1 MTTLPG
7 AAFFDSA
14 LSFGMIRGG
23 KIDAAI
29 LGAMQVSAT
38 GDLANW
44 MIPGK
49 MVKGP
54 GGAMDLVHGAGRVIV
69 LMEHVAKDGSAKIV
83 DACTLPLTG
92 RGVVDRI
99 ITDLAVIDVTP
110 DGLVLVELAP
120 GVTVEQVR
128 QATEPPLR
136 IARNWTTE
144 GPRSMSENDVVIVA
158 AARTPQGRLK
168 GQLAAFTAPQLG
180 SFAIRGALEQGGV
193 DPADVDAVIVGQVLA
208 AGSGQ
213 NAARQAAIGA
223 GIGWDVPAHSVNK
236 VCLSGLTA
244 VIDAARMIRTG
255 DAEVVVA
262 AGMESMT
269 RAPHLLMGSRDGW
282 TYGTVEVLDH
292 MAYDGLTDA
301 YDRESM
307 GASTERHNARY
318 ELTREAQDQVA
329 ALSHQRAAAAQ
340 ESGVLDAEI
349 VAVEV
354 PQRRGEPVRVTRDEG
369 VRPETTVET
378 LAGLRPAFAE
388 GGSITAGNSSQIS
401 DGASAVVVTT
411 RATAEAKG
419 WPVLVTVGASGQ
431 TAGPDN
437 SLQAQP
443 ARAIEQACRKQGITP
458 QDLDLVE
465 INEAFG
471 AVVARSQT
479 ELGLD
484 GDIVN
489 VHGGGI
495 AIGHPIGASGNRLV
509 VHVAHELA
517 RRGGG
522 TAAVGLCGGGGQGE
536 ALILTR

>member
-1 MTTLPG
+1 
-7 AAFFDSA
+7 
-14 LSFGMIRGG
+14 
-23 KIDAAI
+23 
-29 LGAMQVSAT
+29 
-38 GDLANW
+38 
-44 MIPGK
+44 
-49 MVKGP
+49 
-54 GGAMDLVHGAGRVIV
+54 
-69 LMEHVAKDGSAKIV
+69 
-83 DACTLPLTG
+83 
-92 RGVVDRI
+92 
-99 ITDLAVIDVTP
+99 
-110 DGLVLVELAP
+110 
-120 GVTVEQVR
+120 
-128 QATEPPLR
+128 
-136 IARNWTTE
+136 
-144 GPRSMSENDVVIVA
+144 MSENDVVIVA

-269 RAPHLLMGSRDGW
+269 RAPHLLMGSREGW

-318 ELTREAQDQVA
+318 ELTREAQDRVA

-378 LAGLRPAFAE
+378 LAGLRAAFAE

>member
-1 MTTLPG
+1 MT
-7 AAFFDSA
+7 D
-14 LSFGMIRGG
+14 I
-23 KIDAAI
+23 
-29 LGAMQVSAT
+29 
-38 GDLANW
+38 
-44 MIPGK
+44 
-49 MVKGP
+49 
-54 GGAMDLVHGAGRVIV
+54 
-69 LMEHVAKDGSAKIV
+69 
-83 DACTLPLTG
+83 
-92 RGVVDRI
+92 
-99 ITDLAVIDVTP
+99 
-110 DGLVLVELAP
+110 
-120 GVTVEQVR
+120 
-128 QATEPPLR
+128 
-136 IARNWTTE
+136 
-144 GPRSMSENDVVIVA
+144 VIVA

-168 GQLAAFTAPQLG
+168 GQLASFTAPQLG
-180 SFAIRGALEQGGV
+180 SFAIRGALAQASV
-193 DPADVDAVIVGQVLA
+193 DPGEVDAVIIGQVLA

-244 VIDAARMIRTG
+244 IIDAARMIRIG
-255 DAEVVVA
+255 DATTVVA

-282 TYGTVEVLDH
+282 TYGSVEVLDH

-318 ELTREAQDQVA
+318 ELTREAQDAVA

-340 ESGVLDAEI
+340 DAGVFASEI
-349 VAVEV
+349 IAVEV
-354 PQRRGEPVRVTRDEG
+354 PQRRGEPVVVEKDEG

-378 LAGLRPAFAE
+378 LAGLRAAFADS
-388 GGSITAGNSSQIS
+388 GSITAGNSSQIS
-401 DGASAVVVTT
+401 DGASAVIVTT
-411 RATAEAKG
+411 RENADAHG
-419 WPVLVTVGASGQ
+419 WPVLAVIGASGQ

-443 ARAIEQACRKQGITP
+443 ARAIEKACEKQGISP
-458 QDLDLVE
+458 ADLDLVE

-479 ELGLD
+479 ELGLSSD
-484 GDIVN
+484 VVN
-489 VHGGGI
+489 IHGGGI

-509 VHVAHELA
+509 VHAVHELV

-522 TAAVGLCGGGGQGE
+522 TAAVALCGGGGQGD

>member
-1 MTTLPG
+1 MT
-7 AAFFDSA
+7 
-14 LSFGMIRGG
+14 
-23 KIDAAI
+23 
-29 LGAMQVSAT
+29 
-38 GDLANW
+38 
-44 MIPGK
+44 
-49 MVKGP
+49 
-54 GGAMDLVHGAGRVIV
+54 
-69 LMEHVAKDGSAKIV
+69 
-83 DACTLPLTG
+83 
-92 RGVVDRI
+92 
-99 ITDLAVIDVTP
+99 
-110 DGLVLVELAP
+110 
-120 GVTVEQVR
+120 
-128 QATEPPLR
+128 
-136 IARNWTTE
+136 
-144 GPRSMSENDVVIVA
+144 ENDVVIVA

-168 GQLAAFTAPQLG
+168 GQLASFTAPQLG
-180 SFAIRGALEQGGV
+180 SFAIRGALEQASI
-193 DPADVDAVIVGQVLA
+193 DPADIDAVIVGQVLA

-223 GIGWDVPAHSVNK
+223 GIGWEVPAHSVNK

-244 VIDAARMIRTG
+244 IIDAARMVRTG

-282 TYGTVEVLDH
+282 TYGSVEVLDH

-318 ELTREAQDQVA
+318 ELTRTAQDRVA
-329 ALSHQRAAAAQ
+329 ALSHQRAAAAH
-340 ESGVLDAEI
+340 EAGVFDEEI
-349 VAVEV
+349 VAVDV
-354 PQRRGEPVRVTRDEG
+354 PQRRGEPVHVTKDEG

-378 LAGLRPAFAE
+378 LAGLRAAFVE
-388 GGSITAGNSSQIS
+388 GGSITAGNSSPIS

-411 RATAEAKG
+411 RRTAESKG

-443 ARAIEQACRKQGITP
+443 ARAIERACEKQGIAP
-458 QDLDLVE
+458 SDLDLVE

-471 AVVARSQT
+471 AVVARSQV

-484 GDIVN
+484 EGIVN
-489 VHGGGI
+489 IHGGGI

-509 VHVAHELA
+509 VHMAHELA
-517 RRGGG
+517 RRGSG

>member
-1 MTTLPG
+1 MHDT
-7 AAFFDSA
+7 D
-14 LSFGMIRGG
+14 I
-23 KIDAAI
+23 
-29 LGAMQVSAT
+29 
-38 GDLANW
+38 
-44 MIPGK
+44 
-49 MVKGP
+49 
-54 GGAMDLVHGAGRVIV
+54 VIV
-69 LMEHVAKDGSAKIV
+69 S
-83 DACTLPLTG
+83 
-92 RGVVDRI
+92 
-99 ITDLAVIDVTP
+99 
-110 DGLVLVELAP
+110 
-120 GVTVEQVR
+120 
-128 QATEPPLR
+128 
-136 IARNWTTE
+136 
-144 GPRSMSENDVVIVA
+144 

-168 GQLAAFTAPQLG
+168 GQLAAVTAPQLG
-180 SFAIRGALEQGGV
+180 AFAIRGALEQASIPPE
-193 DPADVDAVIVGQVLA
+193 DIDAVIVGQVLS

-223 GIGWDVPAHSVNK
+223 GIGWGVPAHTVNK

-244 VIDAARMIRTG
+244 IIDAARMIRTG

-282 TYGTVEVLDH
+282 AYGSVEVLDH

-318 ELTREAQDQVA
+318 EVTREAQDAVA

-340 ESGVLDAEI
+340 AAGVFDDEI
-349 VAVEV
+349 VTVSV
-354 PQRRGEPVRVTRDEG
+354 PQRRGEPLLVTADEG
-369 VRPETTVET
+369 IRPDTTVES
-378 LAGLRPAFAE
+378 LAGLRAAFAE
-388 GGSITAGNSSQIS
+388 GGTITAGNSSQIS
-401 DGASAVVVTT
+401 DGASAVIVTT
-411 RATAEAKG
+411 RALAAEKG

-443 ARAIEQACRKQGITP
+443 ARAIERACEKQGISP
-458 QDLDLVE
+458 SDLDLVE

-471 AVVARSQT
+471 AVVARSQV

-484 GDIVN
+484 PALVN
-489 VHGGGI
+489 IHGGGI

-509 VHVAHELA
+509 VHLAHELA
-517 RRGGG
+517 RRGSG

>member
-1 MTTLPG
+1 MN
-7 AAFFDSA
+7 ASD
-14 LSFGMIRGG
+14 I
-23 KIDAAI
+23 
-29 LGAMQVSAT
+29 
-38 GDLANW
+38 
-44 MIPGK
+44 
-49 MVKGP
+49 
-54 GGAMDLVHGAGRVIV
+54 
-69 LMEHVAKDGSAKIV
+69 
-83 DACTLPLTG
+83 
-92 RGVVDRI
+92 
-99 ITDLAVIDVTP
+99 
-110 DGLVLVELAP
+110 
-120 GVTVEQVR
+120 
-128 QATEPPLR
+128 
-136 IARNWTTE
+136 
-144 GPRSMSENDVVIVA
+144 VIVA

-168 GQLAAFTAPQLG
+168 GQLAPFTAPQLG
-180 SFAIRGALEQGGV
+180 SFAIRGALEQASI
-193 DPADVDAVIVGQVLA
+193 DPADVDAVIMGQVLA

-213 NAARQAAIGA
+213 NAARQAALGA
-223 GIGWDVPAHSVNK
+223 GLGWGVPAHSVNK

-262 AGMESMT
+262 GGMESMT

-282 TYGTVEVLDH
+282 SYGSVEVLDH
-292 MAYDGLTDA
+292 MAFDGLTDA
-301 YDRESM
+301 YDKESM

-318 ELTREAQDQVA
+318 ELTREAQDAVA

-340 ESGVLDAEI
+340 EAGVFDAEI

-354 PQRRGEPVRVTRDEG
+354 PQRRGPATQVTADEG
-369 VRPETTVET
+369 VRPDTTVES
-378 LAGLRPAFAE
+378 LAGLRAAFAE

-401 DGASAVVVTT
+401 DGASAVVVTS
-411 RATAEAKG
+411 RATADAKG

-443 ARAIEQACRKQGITP
+443 ARAIEKACEKQGITP
-458 QDLDLVE
+458 ADLDLVE

-479 ELGLD
+479 ELGID
-484 GDIVN
+484 SDIVN
-489 VHGGGI
+489 IHGGGI
-495 AIGHPIGASGNRLV
+495 AIGHPIGTSGARLV

-517 RRGGG
+517 RRGSG

>member
-1 MTTLPG
+1 MVEKST
-7 AAFFDSA
+7 AA
-14 LSFGMIRGG
+14 
-23 KIDAAI
+23 
-29 LGAMQVSAT
+29 
-38 GDLANW
+38 
-44 MIPGK
+44 
-49 MVKGP
+49 
-54 GGAMDLVHGAGRVIV
+54 
-69 LMEHVAKDGSAKIV
+69 
-83 DACTLPLTG
+83 
-92 RGVVDRI
+92 
-99 ITDLAVIDVTP
+99 
-110 DGLVLVELAP
+110 
-120 GVTVEQVR
+120 
-128 QATEPPLR
+128 
-136 IARNWTTE
+136 
-144 GPRSMSENDVVIVA
+144 NDIVIVA

-168 GQLAAFTAPQLG
+168 GQLAAFTAPELG
-180 SFAIRGALEQGGV
+180 ALAIRGALEQGAV
-193 DPADVDAVIVGQVLA
+193 DPGDIDAVIVGQVLA

-244 VIDAARMIRTG
+244 IIDAARMIRTG

-282 TYGTVEVLDH
+282 TYGSVEVLDH

-318 ELTREAQDQVA
+318 ELTREAQDAVA

-340 ESGVLDAEI
+340 EAGAFDAEL
-349 VAVEV
+349 VTVSV
-354 PQRRGEPVRVTRDEG
+354 PQRRGEPVLVTKDEG

-378 LAGLRPAFAE
+378 LGGLRAAFAE

-401 DGASAVVVTT
+401 DGASAVIVTS
-411 RATAEAKG
+411 RGVAEAKG

-443 ARAIEQACRKQGITP
+443 ARAIEKACAKQGITP
-458 QDLDLVE
+458 ADLDLVE

-471 AVVARSQT
+471 AVVARSQV

-484 GDIVN
+484 SEIVN
-489 VHGGGI
+489 IHGGGI

-509 VHVAHELA
+509 VHIAHELA